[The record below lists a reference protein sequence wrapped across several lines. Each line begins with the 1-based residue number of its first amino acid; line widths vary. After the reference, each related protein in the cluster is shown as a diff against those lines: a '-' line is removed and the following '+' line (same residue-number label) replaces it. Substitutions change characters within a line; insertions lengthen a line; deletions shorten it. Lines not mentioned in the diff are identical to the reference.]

1 MCVHL
6 YIYVLLRETKITCKI
21 IKIRKEHSF
30 FETKWNECRYKR
42 VESSTGGFSLT
53 PITAFFVMNTSESIV
68 NLSRFNLLEY
78 TMPCRFV
85 YWNECKFHDVNIICP
100 TNDRNPSYFA
110 LFNLTRKGEI
120 QLIKADSLNKFLVYI
135 YVLSTTHLPTLKC
148 ASTISFFNVSMCSLR
163 NKTENFKTGIFPEW
177 KKEANIFQ
185 SKRLLVMGLFMECFQ
200 FVACRVHFE
209 IREDFIS

>member
-1 MCVHL
+1 
-6 YIYVLLRETKITCKI
+6 
-21 IKIRKEHSF
+21 
-30 FETKWNECRYKR
+30 
-42 VESSTGGFSLT
+42 
-53 PITAFFVMNTSESIV
+53 MNTSESIV
-68 NLSRFNLLEY
+68 NLSRFYLLEY
-78 TMPCRFV
+78 TIPYRFV

-100 TNDRNPSYFA
+100 TNDMNLSYFA

-135 YVLSTTHLPTLKC
+135 YVLSTNHLPTLKC
-148 ASTISFFNVSMCSLR
+148 ALTISFFYVSMCSLR
-163 NKTENFKTGIFPEW
+163 NKTENFKTGIFPEG